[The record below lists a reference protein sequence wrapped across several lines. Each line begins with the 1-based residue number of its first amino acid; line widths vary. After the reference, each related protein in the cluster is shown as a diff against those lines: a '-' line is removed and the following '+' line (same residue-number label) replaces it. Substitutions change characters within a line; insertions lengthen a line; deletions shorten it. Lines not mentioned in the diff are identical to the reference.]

1 MKIFHTADW
10 HIGKTVNGFSMIEQ
24 QRSVLEQLIADVK
37 RERPDALMIAGD
49 LYDSAV
55 PSAAAVDLLDE
66 VLFELVIRCN
76 VPVLAIAGNHDSPT
90 RIDYAS
96 GIVKAAGLHIAGH
109 LPTSWQ
115 PVVLHD
121 EHGEVHFHLVP
132 YADPVIVRDWFHDES
147 IKSHDDA
154 MRAITDHL
162 RSQMKTGVRHVFI
175 GHAFVTPNGEPA
187 DNTSES
193 EKKLNAVGG
202 AEQVSATHF
211 AGFDYVALG
220 HLHRAHQVGSSHI
233 RYAGSI
239 VKYSKSEATHHK
251 GYTVVELQ
259 ADGSVQIEERS
270 LVAKHDMRLVE
281 GMMADIESRETSDD
295 YVFVTLLDDHYVV
308 NFVDRVR
315 KVFPNVMAVERR
327 QAREQFLQTTKGTT
341 ERTNMSPLELLHQFY
356 QDIIEEPPSEQTI
369 ALFTDV
375 MATIE
380 RKEREVE

>member
-1 MKIFHTADW
+1 
-10 HIGKTVNGFSMIEQ
+10 
-24 QRSVLEQLIADVK
+24 VL
-37 RERPDALMIAGD
+37 
-49 LYDSAV
+49 S
-55 PSAAAVDLLDE
+55 
-66 VLFELVIRCN
+66 
-76 VPVLAIAGNHDSPT
+76 
-90 RIDYAS
+90 
-96 GIVKAAGLHIAGH
+96 
-109 LPTSWQ
+109 
-115 PVVLHD
+115 
-121 EHGEVHFHLVP
+121 
-132 YADPVIVRDWFHDES
+132 
-147 IKSHDDA
+147 
-154 MRAITDHL
+154 
-162 RSQMKTGVRHVFI
+162 
-175 GHAFVTPNGEPA
+175 GHAFVTPTGEPA
-187 DNTSES
+187 ENTSES

-251 GYTVVELQ
+251 GYTIIELQ
-259 ADGSVQIEERS
+259 ADGSVQMEERS
-270 LVAKHDMRLVE
+270 LEAKRDLRLVE
-281 GMMADIESRETSDD
+281 GMIADIESRETSDD

-327 QAREQFLQTTKGTT
+327 QAREQFLQTIKGTT